1 MRICELKHKEV
12 INICDCCRL
21 GVITD
26 VEFDPCSGCIK
37 AFIVPGP
44 GHLFSLFGRDS
55 EFVIPFSCVTQ
66 VGDDIVLV
74 NINAEERL
82 RKCCE

>member
-1 MRICELKHKEV
+1 MRICELRHKEV

-21 GVITD
+21 GGITD

>member
-26 VEFDPCSGCIK
+26 VNFDPCTGCIRD
-37 AFIVPGP
+37 FNMPGP
-44 GHLFSLFGRDS
+44 GHLTTLEGPAS
-55 EFVIPFSCVTQ
+55 EYVIPFSCVKQ
-66 VGDDIVLV
+66 IGDDIVLV
-74 NINAEERL
+74 RINVEERL
-82 RKCCE
+82 RKCE